1 MLGDVESLMA
11 KRLVV
16 VRVIPKVRRDWAICA
31 REMVSFYIG
40 AELINIA
47 G

>member
-11 KRLVV
+11 RRLVV
-16 VRVIPKVRRDWAICA
+16 VGVMPKVRRDCAIWG
-31 REMVSFYIG
+31 REVVSFDVW
-40 AELINIA
+40 AERTRIA

>member
-11 KRLVV
+11 RRLVV
-16 VRVIPKVRRDWAICA
+16 VGVMPKVRRDWAIWE
-31 REMVSFYIG
+31 REVVSFYVW
-40 AELINIA
+40 AERTRIA